1 MPPSS
6 LPGIQRS
13 LNNQIITLIEKRVK
27 INMIIL
33 TDAEKAFD
41 KIQYLW
47 MVKRKKKLLAN

>member
-1 MPPSS
+1 MPPPS
-6 LPGIQRS
+6 LPGIQRL

-41 KIQYLW
+41 KIQYL
-47 MVKRKKKLLAN
+47 

>member
-41 KIQYLW
+41 KIQYL
-47 MVKRKKKLLAN
+47 

>member
-1 MPPSS
+1 MPPPS

-13 LNNQIITLIEKRVK
+13 LNNQIITLTEKRVK

-41 KIQYLW
+41 KIQYL
-47 MVKRKKKLLAN
+47 

>member
-1 MPPSS
+1 MPPPS

-41 KIQYLW
+41 KIQYL
-47 MVKRKKKLLAN
+47 